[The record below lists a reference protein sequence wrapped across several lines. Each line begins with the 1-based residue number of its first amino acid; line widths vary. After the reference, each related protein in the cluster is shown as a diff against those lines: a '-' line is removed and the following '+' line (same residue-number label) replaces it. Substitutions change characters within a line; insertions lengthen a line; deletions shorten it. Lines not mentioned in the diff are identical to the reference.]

1 LTMGVVRRFT
11 GKDGAF
17 AWEGVPAQDYGGAD
31 AVRACKRVL
40 VGHEDGAQGFEMRY
54 FEVSPGGRT
63 ALDRHAHDHGV
74 LILRGRARVLL
85 GDRTVEAGY
94 GDVLYIPGDET
105 HQLESIGEAPLG
117 FVCVK
122 SLP

>member
-1 LTMGVVRRFT
+1 MGVVHRFT

-17 AWEGVPAQDYGGAD
+17 AWEGVSAQAYGGAD
-31 AVRACKRVL
+31 AAGVCKRVL
-40 VGHEDGAQGFEMRY
+40 VGQGDGAQGFEMRY

-63 ALDRHAHDHGV
+63 SLDRHAHDHGV

-94 GDVLYIPGDET
+94 GDVFYIPGHET
-105 HQLESIGEAPLG
+105 HQLESIGEGPLG

-122 SLP
+122 SVS

>member
-1 LTMGVVRRFT
+1 MGVVHRFT
-11 GKDGAF
+11 GKDGGF
-17 AWEGVPAQDYGGAD
+17 AWEGVSAQDYDGAD
-31 AVRACKRVL
+31 RVCKRVL
-40 VGHEDGAQGFEMRY
+40 VGGAQGFEMRY

-63 ALDRHAHDHGV
+63 SLDRHAHDHGV

-94 GDVLYIPGDET
+94 GDVFYIPGHET
-105 HQLESIGEAPLG
+105 HQLESIGEGPLG

-122 SLP
+122 SVP